1 MVHKTLLGLQYT
13 ILKNC
18 SCSYYIEI
26 KHHCKIPKS
35 INILLF
41 VQSLR
46 YNILYN
52 SLKILSKLLCKYI
65 LIILGLPITRE
76 QLQQ

>member
-13 ILKNC
+13 NLKTVNC
-18 SCSYYIEI
+18 S
-26 KHHCKIPKS
+26 KS
-35 INILLF
+35 INILLI

-52 SLKILSKLLCKYI
+52 SLKILPKLLYVNI
-65 LIILGLPITRE
+65 
-76 QLQQ
+76 

>member
-18 SCSYYIEI
+18 SCSYIEI

-65 LIILGLPITRE
+65 RIILCLRITRE